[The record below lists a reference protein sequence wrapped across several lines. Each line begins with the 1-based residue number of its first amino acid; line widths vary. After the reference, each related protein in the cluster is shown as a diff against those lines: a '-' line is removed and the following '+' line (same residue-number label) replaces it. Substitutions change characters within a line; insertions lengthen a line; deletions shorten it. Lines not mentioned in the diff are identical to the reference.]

1 MYIFSLLPSSS
12 LILTIKP
19 SKSSFK
25 HRYIGSDGDN
35 QVVLPVLLGV
45 AAGLL
50 ALLLAIA
57 IVAIIAMAVITTRL
71 KRTKLK
77 NQTAMELDMAHLNVG
92 MTPQSG
98 IAQGQAWEPSLEQ
111 KASFHLDRVNKE
123 IAKQGGYAAGQVFA
137 SDANPINSPMA
148 MRRI

>member
-1 MYIFSLLPSSS
+1 
-12 LILTIKP
+12 
-19 SKSSFK
+19 
-25 HRYIGSDGDN
+25 
-35 QVVLPVLLGV
+35 
-45 AAGLL
+45 L

-77 NQTAMELDMAHLNVG
+77 NQTAMELDMTHLNVG

-111 KASFHLDRVNKE
+111 KASFH
-123 IAKQGGYAAGQVFA
+123 KQGGYAAGQVFA
-137 SDANPINSPMA
+137 SDANPMA
-148 MRRI
+148 MRRIT